1 MKYVIIFCFRYCN
14 KHEYSKRDKFLWV
27 CLVVFHLIFDKKT
40 GCCIKISVRKV
51 SCRIGQTHSPNTLHQ
66 RSSNFVFL
74 CFYYVRLVCIL
85 LAAQHTH
92 SIFTA
97 QLHSWFQWS
106 IFSLSNR
113 YNKEWYFYFLHI
125 YTWYFTICI
134 TIDLSH

>member
-1 MKYVIIFCFRYCN
+1 MKYVVIFCFRYCN
-14 KHEYSKRDKFLWV
+14 KHEYSKWDKFLWV

-66 RSSNFVFL
+66 RSSNFAFL

-92 SIFTA
+92 SILLRNCILNSNEVYFSSQIVISKNDIFISLTYTHHMV
-97 QLHSWFQWS
+97 QL
-106 IFSLSNR
+106 I
-113 YNKEWYFYFLHI
+113 
-125 YTWYFTICI
+125 
-134 TIDLSH
+134 

>member
-1 MKYVIIFCFRYCN
+1 MKYVVIFCFRYCN

-40 GCCIKISVRKV
+40 GCCIKINVRKV
-51 SCRIGQTHSPNTLHQ
+51 SCRIGQTHSPNTSHQ
-66 RSSNFVFL
+66 RSCNFVFL
-74 CFYYVRLVCIL
+74 CFYYARLVCIL

-106 IFSLSNR
+106 IFSLTNR
-113 YNKEWYFYFLHI
+113 YNREWCFHFLNI
-125 YTWYFTICI
+125 YKWYI
-134 TIDLSH
+134 TIGIKIDK